1 MKGREDIIS
10 RIRKLLALG
19 RDNSSAEEATS
30 AVLMAQ
36 RLIVK
41 YGVADDELNV
51 KGGASAD
58 IIGVDTEPLVSAR
71 AWRWHLANLI
81 AKNFRCKTWESEVIR
96 RSFRTGMAV
105 WAKQFTF
112 YGYEQ
117 DAQAAS
123 LAFTYLYRT
132 GNRLANAAVR
142 KLRRKGRSVNGAY
155 NSYLT
160 GFLSGLRTELEKQS
174 MELMVV
180 MPLAVAERYESEV
193 APDIE
198 SSPGRELSC
207 DYRRSDLIEQG
218 RRDGRDAVRSRR
230 LEDTHDFALCG

>member
-19 RDNSSAEEATS
+19 RDNPSAEEATS

-41 YGVADDELNV
+41 YGVSDDELN
-51 KGGASAD
+51 AD
-58 IIGVDTEPLVSAR
+58 GDAPENIVGVDAEPLVNAR
-71 AWRWHLANLI
+71 AWRWQLACII
-81 AKNFRCKTWESEVIR
+81 ADSFRCKMWQTKYMSAGR
-96 RSFRTGMAV
+96 AR
-105 WAKQFTF
+105 KKFTF

-142 KLRRKGRSVNGAY
+142 EVKRKGYLVDGAY
-155 NSYLT
+155 NSYIM
-160 GFLSGLRTELEKQS
+160 GFLGGLRTELEKQS
-174 MELMVV
+174 RELLVV
-180 MPLAVAERYESEV
+180 MPLAVQEKYEREV
-193 APDIE
+193 CGSIKIK
-198 SSPGRELSC
+198 ELKEISC
-207 DYRRSDLIEQG
+207 DHYHAWLIERG
-218 RRDGRDAVRSRR
+218 LRDGRDAVRSRR

>member
-1 MKGREDIIS
+1 MKGREDIIN

-19 RDNSSAEEATS
+19 KDNDNAEEATS

-41 YGVADDELNV
+41 YGVSDDELDAD
-51 KGGASAD
+51 GGAPAD

-81 AKNFRCKTWESEVIR
+81 AKNFRCKTWQTKYMSAGCAR
-96 RSFRTGMAV
+96 
-105 WAKQFTF
+105 KKFTF

-142 KLRRKGRSVNGAY
+142 ELRGKGRPVNGAF

-160 GFLSGLRTELEKQS
+160 GFLRGLRTELEKQS
-174 MELMVV
+174 MELLVV
-180 MPLAVAERYESEV
+180 MPLAVTERYETEV
-193 APDIE
+193 APSIK

-207 DYRRSDLIEQG
+207 DYRRKGLIEQG
-218 RRDGRDAVRSRR
+218 MCDGRDAVRSRR
-230 LEDTHDFALCG
+230 LEDTRDFALCG

>member
-1 MKGREDIIS
+1 MKGRGDIIS

-19 RDNSSAEEATS
+19 KDNDNAEEATS

-41 YGVADDELNV
+41 YGVSDGELDAD
-51 KGGASAD
+51 GGAPAD
-58 IIGVDTEPLVSAR
+58 IIGVDAEPLANAR
-71 AWRWHLANLI
+71 TWRWQLACII
-81 AKNFRCKTWESEVIR
+81 ADSFRCKMWQTKYMSAGR
-96 RSFRTGMAV
+96 ARKR
-105 WAKQFTF
+105 FTF

-142 KLRRKGRSVNGAY
+142 EAKRKGYLVDGAY
-155 NSYLT
+155 NSYIM
-160 GFLSGLRTELEKQS
+160 GFLGGLRIELEKQS
-174 MELMVV
+174 RELMVV
-180 MPLAVAERYESEV
+180 MPLAVREKYESDV
-193 APDIE
+193 ACKVKMSE
-198 SSPGRELSC
+198 MKKLSC
-207 DYRRSDLIEQG
+207 DHWHDWLAVRGL
-218 RRDGRDAVRSRR
+218 RDGRDAVRSRR